1 MAFLFHELNNMFSLM
16 NIAPCPHFAFCGVST
31 HAFIEMTALFRRSDA
46 GAARKSTPLSSMTTM
61 DGVVGES
68 RPSLG

>member
-1 MAFLFHELNNMFSLM
+1 
-16 NIAPCPHFAFCGVST
+16 
-31 HAFIEMTALFRRSDA
+31 MTALFRRSDA

-61 DGVVGES
+61 DGVVGEL